1 MKPEFLERSLQ
12 GYAVRSLEQAERLS
26 GGHADT
32 VRVSVCACVREVRTR
47 PACDRRLQLP
57 HLFPLIPETVRIQT
71 H

>member
-26 GGHADT
+26 GGHGDT
-32 VRVSVCACVREVRTR
+32 VRVSVRACVREVRTR
-47 PACDRRLQLP
+47 PACDRRPQLP